1 MSPAPSIPLCTSP
14 PPHHCFLSWPQL
26 PTLSS
31 YTAPSSSCSI
41 TTHMLLLP
49 PVLAHCAISMVS
61 WTPISLPCLPQDLH
75 SPGGPLLPRP
85 FRLQLSPGSPLP
97 PPSGAPSVPAVSAAA
112 AFSSL
117 HIPVPIWAFFWEERN
132 LSARQLPGE
141 QEGASESTT
150 RRQKRAR
157 WSGGCWGQGP
167 GRAGGCEVCGPQGAG
182 AGWGGDWGLG
192 GLGWRQR
199 ARSDRGGG
207 M

>member
-1 MSPAPSIPLCTSP
+1 MPSRTAPHRPLASTPHVPCTIHPSVHFST
-14 PPHHCFLSWPQL
+14 PHHCFLSWPQL

-61 WTPISLPCLPQDLH
+61 WTPLSLPCLLQDLH

-97 PPSGAPSVPAVSAAA
+97 PPLRGPLRACCLSSCCLFISAHSCSHVGLFLGGTEPFCTAA
-112 AFSSL
+112 
-117 HIPVPIWAFFWEERN
+117 
-132 LSARQLPGE
+132 
-141 QEGASESTT
+141 
-150 RRQKRAR
+150 
-157 WSGGCWGQGP
+157 P
-167 GRAGGCEVCGPQGAG
+167 GRAGGSEREHNQETEESEVVRGLLGPGA
-182 AGWGGDWGLG
+182 WE
-192 GLGWRQR
+192 
-199 ARSDRGGG
+199 SRG